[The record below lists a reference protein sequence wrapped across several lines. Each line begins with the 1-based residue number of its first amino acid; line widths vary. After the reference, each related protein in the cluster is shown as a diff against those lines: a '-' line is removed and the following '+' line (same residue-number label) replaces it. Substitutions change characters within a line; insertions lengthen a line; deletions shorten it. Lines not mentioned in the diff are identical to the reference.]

1 MVFGSFTISL
11 TPNITGNKISKY
23 TNYDNFVNFL
33 LQYNFTLEEL
43 KKIRVSNFITA
54 DTHFLNKNYLI
65 KISYFSSD
73 IAIKIYQF
81 LFLQKLSNKNII
93 LGDINFSILNLYMN
107 NKYSAKQE
115 LEDIEFIDY
124 EKKNIILKIRTPFFY
139 KIGSKYQS
147 ILDKNYFFKSLLK
160 QINLYYDKDLLNIN
174 LETINKI
181 NMYLEN
187 IRELPTIFN
196 SKGVIG
202 NIVFNLENL
211 TVVEIKIV
219 KFVLALTR
227 FTGVGYLTKKGYG
240 EVEVN
245 SSDIFI
251 EYGE

>member
-43 KKIRVSNFITA
+43 KNIRVSNFITT

-93 LGDINFSILNLYMN
+93 LGDISFSILNLYMN

-115 LEDIEFIDY
+115 LDDIEFIDY
-124 EKKNIILKIRTPFFY
+124 EKKNIALKIRTPFFY
-139 KIGSKYQS
+139 KIGGRYQI
-147 ILDKNYFFKSLLK
+147 ILEKNYFFKSLLK
-160 QINLYYDKDLLNIN
+160 QIYSYFDKKLLNFD
-174 LETINKI
+174 LKI
-181 NMYLEN
+181 IEKIEMSTENM
-187 IRELPTIFN
+187 REFPTIFN
-196 SKGVIG
+196 NKGAVG
-202 NIVFNLENL
+202 NIIFNLNNLAEN
-211 TVVEIKIV
+211 EIITV
-219 KFVLALTR
+219 KFILALAR

-240 EVEVN
+240 EIE
-245 SSDIFI
+245 IEPCEFFI
-251 EYGE
+251 KL